1 MVGLLSTKENYTHV
15 GISLPALE
23 KRLADA
29 LISKHIQNQPFVE
42 DQ

>member
-15 GISLPALE
+15 GVSLPALE
-23 KRLADA
+23 KKVADA
-29 LISKHIQNQPFVE
+29 IISKHIQNQPFAE